1 MERFSKIIS
10 MAINERYSDVHM
22 TGSHPLSVRKNGKM
36 QMHPDIVYRP
46 QDMDA
51 LVRKLLTEEQLDV
64 LRKKQSFDFA
74 VSVSGTRLRINVY
87 TTTRGLSMAIRVL
100 PGTVPNLDNLNL
112 HPSLH
117 DISKLDAGLILICG
131 ATGSGKTTT
140 IAAVIDEINMNRNLH
155 IIMIENPIEYR
166 HQSKRS
172 YIEQRELGTHV
183 PSFEQGL
190 VDILR
195 EDPDV
200 IVIGELREA
209 EVMRHA
215 LNAAESGH
223 LVIATLHAT
232 NAEEAVYRLVNSFAI
247 ESQEAVRAQIAST
260 IAWISVQNLMYVK
273 QLGSRVP
280 VLSIMRG
287 TPSVKAL
294 IRDAKLHQ
302 LENAIQTGKEDG
314 MMSTS
319 RYLEYLDNKR
329 TFIPAAEIFAPSK
342 ELVREDVYVSSIYK
356 DTPSLPARP
365 AYSADADI
373 YAVPAQKAKKPII
386 IQPGIED
393 ESDGM
398 LTIDEEYSIQELV
411 IEMEKGSK

>member
-1 MERFSKIIS
+1 MERFTQIIS
-10 MAINERYSDVHM
+10 MAVRERFSDVHL
-22 TGSHPLSVRKNGKM
+22 TGNHPLSVRKNGKM
-36 QMHPDIVYRP
+36 QMYPDIVYKP
-46 QDMDA
+46 QEMDA
-51 LVRKLLTEEQLDV
+51 LVRKLLTEDQLDV
-64 LRKKQSFDFA
+64 LRQQLSFDFA
-74 VSVSGTRLRINVY
+74 VSVSGSRLRINVY
-87 TTTRGLSMAIRVL
+87 TTTRGLTLACRVL
-100 PGTVPNLDNLNL
+100 PGAVPNLDNLNL

-117 DISKLDAGLILICG
+117 DISKLDAGLVLICG

-140 IAAVIDEINMNRNLH
+140 IAAVIDEINMTRPLH

-166 HQSKRS
+166 HQSKKS

-260 IAWISVQNLMYVK
+260 IAWLNVQNLMYVK

-302 LENAIQTGKEDG
+302 LENAIQTGKEEG
-314 MMSTS
+314 MMSTA
-319 RYLEYLDNKR
+319 RYMEYLDNKR
-329 TFIPAAEIFAPSK
+329 TFIPSSEIFAPSK
-342 ELVREDVYVSSIYK
+342 EVVKEEVYVSSIYK
-356 DTPSLPARP
+356 DKAPAR
-365 AYSADADI
+365 AKYYSPETSEFYEA
-373 YAVPAQKAKKPII
+373 PSPKAKKPIGV
-386 IQPGIED
+386 QPAMEED
-393 ESDGM
+393 SDG
-398 LTIDEEYSIQELV
+398 LITIDEEYSLQELV
-411 IEMEKGSK
+411 IEMEKDSK